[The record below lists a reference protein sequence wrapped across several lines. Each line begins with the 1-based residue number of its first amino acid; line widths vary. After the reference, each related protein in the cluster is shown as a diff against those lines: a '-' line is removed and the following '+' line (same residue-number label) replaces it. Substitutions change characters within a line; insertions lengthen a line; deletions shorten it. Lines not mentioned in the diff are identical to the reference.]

1 MTNAQTKAYGT
12 YENYYQGNEGQ
23 YDRDQDDQEEDDDN
37 DVSTPKSFSHFI
49 LQDGLGRLG
58 TRGGPT

>member
-23 YDRDQDDQEEDDDN
+23 YDRDQDGQEEDDDN
-37 DVSTPKSFSHFI
+37 D
-49 LQDGLGRLG
+49 DGLGRLG

>member
-23 YDRDQDDQEEDDDN
+23 YDRDQEGQEEDDDN
-37 DVSTPKSFSHFI
+37 EVSTPKSFSHFI
-49 LQDGLGRLG
+49 L
-58 TRGGPT
+58 